1 MKAIAYPLIVTA
13 FAAFLCQ
20 PTAFAQELV
29 WAADAEG
36 GAPYTFPDPRDPSHI
51 IGFELDLANA
61 LAQHLGRKARFVQNQ
76 WDGLVPGLERG
87 EYDVV
92 INGLEITAERA
103 EKINFSTPYFYSTL
117 TLTRR
122 IDDDRVQRAEDLR
135 GLKVGVLKVTFA
147 ERYIQNLGNVTIR
160 SYDGQV
166 QPFIDLALGRLDA
179 VVMDTPIALYYAT
192 GSQVKNIEIPT
203 AHMSFGIGIRK
214 TDTALLEQINGGLE
228 SMKRDGTLRKIYTDW
243 GIYNLA
249 TAQAFGDTGTI
260 SNGDA
265 SRYHDYLDAIRTKH
279 TFSERLAQY
288 RQYLP
293 LLLQGALVTL
303 EISALSMAIA
313 IGFGLLMAVVRV
325 FGPPVVAW
333 PVIAFIEVIR
343 GTPLLIQLFIIFY
356 GLPSIGIR
364 FSPLWAAV
372 IGLGINYAAYEA
384 ENYRAGIQSI
394 PRGQLDAALALGLT
408 RVQTIRKIVLPQA
421 VRLVIP
427 PVTNDFIAL
436 LKDSSLVSVITMVE
450 LTKMYGQLAA
460 TNYDYIG
467 VGILTA
473 AIYFLLGLPIA
484 RFSRL
489 LEARLAY
496 MKL

>member
-1 MKAIAYPLIVTA
+1 MKAIPCLVIITFLAAIAVAPSAY
-13 FAAFLCQ
+13 
-20 PTAFAQELV
+20 AQELV

-36 GAPYTFPDPRDPSHI
+36 GAPYTFPDPRNPAHI
-51 IGFELDLANA
+51 IGFEVDLADA
-61 LAQHLGRKARFVQNQ
+61 LAARMGRKAHFVQNQ

-87 EYDVV
+87 EYDLV

-103 EKINFSTPYFYSTL
+103 QKINFSNPYFYSTL
-117 TLTRR
+117 TITRR
-122 IDDDRVQRAEDLR
+122 IDDNRVQRAEDLR
-135 GLKVGVLKVTFA
+135 GLTVGVLKVTFA
-147 ERYIQNLGNVTIR
+147 ERYVQDLGKVTIR

-192 GSQVKNIEIPT
+192 GSHVKNIELP
-203 AHMSFGIGIRK
+203 AARMSFGIGIRK
-214 TDTALLEQINGGLE
+214 NDVELLQSINAALE
-228 SMKRDGTLRKIYTDW
+228 SMRKDGTLRKIYTDW
-243 GIYNLA
+243 AIYNAA
-249 TAQAFGDTGTI
+249 TAQAFADREPV
-260 SNGDA
+260 SNEVA
-265 SRYHDYLDAIRTKH
+265 PRYRDYLDAIRTQR
-279 TFSERLAQY
+279 TFKERLDQY

-293 LLLQGALVTL
+293 LLLEGALVTL
-303 EISALSMAIA
+303 EISALSMGIA
-313 IGFGLLMAVVRV
+313 IGLGLIMAILRV
-325 FGPPVVAW
+325 FAPRTVAW
-333 PVIAFIEVIR
+333 PVVAFIEVIR

-364 FSPLWAAV
+364 FSALWAAV

-408 RVQTIRKIVLPQA
+408 RIQTIRKIVLPQA

-467 VGILTA
+467 IGLLTA
-473 AIYFLLGLPIA
+473 AIYFVLGLPIA
-484 RFSRL
+484 RLSRS
-489 LEARLAY
+489 LEAKLAY
-496 MKL
+496 MKV